1 MLDLK
6 YAHIFDVSVARLTVG
21 SPTNRA
27 NNGEHRYGFCKPPAD
42 FLAAF
47 SLRSVSSPAA
57 SIGTY
62 AEISRWYRSLSCS
75 AIFSYP
81 VRVSGSMLFHCSPSI
96 LAMSANFMSGCAAL
110 IFGRAICTK
119 HMYAP
124 FGPLGL
130 FGSTTSLPLPRPFFL
145 PSLPLSFLDFFEA
158 FSNVPSGLRLL
169 RDRVRRRRDGGFSS
183 GNETSLPVR
192 QVADDGFDEPL
203 DSARA
208 CFCSRTRDRGLLNR
222 GGVREAA
229 RARRGAGRRKPT
241 PRGDAPG
248 DPLAGAGLEE
258 LLDL

>member
-1 MLDLK
+1 MGRRWSERYLETVNPWNRSTPRSSLRTSSAMTHRLFSGSIKLLDLK

-96 LAMSANFMSGCAAL
+96 LAMSANFM
-110 IFGRAICTK
+110 
-119 HMYAP
+119 
-124 FGPLGL
+124 
-130 FGSTTSLPLPRPFFL
+130 
-145 PSLPLSFLDFFEA
+145 
-158 FSNVPSGLRLL
+158 
-169 RDRVRRRRDGGFSS
+169 
-183 GNETSLPVR
+183 
-192 QVADDGFDEPL
+192 
-203 DSARA
+203 
-208 CFCSRTRDRGLLNR
+208 
-222 GGVREAA
+222 
-229 RARRGAGRRKPT
+229 
-241 PRGDAPG
+241 
-248 DPLAGAGLEE
+248 
-258 LLDL
+258 